1 VTEYS
6 IRRQQVAGLTCA
18 NFKSEVHGAANYN
31 AVGYY
36 AGTRFDQ
43 ITGLGVPN
51 GKAIGSR
58 FFGIP

>member
-1 VTEYS
+1 
-6 IRRQQVAGLTCA
+6 
-18 NFKSEVHGAANYN
+18 VHGAANYN

-36 AGTRFDQ
+36 AGTRFDL

-51 GKAIGSR
+51 GKTIGSR